1 MPEALRRGRP
11 VGKSTQIV
19 LDDVQPLDHPRSA
32 IRPALR
38 LRYCSRLRWQVCI
51 KSGEMVPTVIGVSRG
66 VMLAVVIVDVL
77 SDSHLR
83 KVLSGLRA
91 GWLAQFP
98 QVSHVWT
105 VYGA

>member
-1 MPEALRRGRP
+1 MVEP
-11 VGKSTQIV
+11 TQLV

-51 KSGEMVPTVIGVSRG
+51 NSGELVPTVIGVSRG

-77 SDSHLR
+77 SVAHSR
-83 KVLSGLRA
+83 KVLPGLRA

>member
-1 MPEALRRGRP
+1 
-11 VGKSTQIV
+11 
-19 LDDVQPLDHPRSA
+19 
-32 IRPALR
+32 
-38 LRYCSRLRWQVCI
+38 
-51 KSGEMVPTVIGVSRG
+51 MVPTIIGLSRG

-77 SDSHLR
+77 SVAHLR

-98 QVSHVWT
+98 QVSHVWI